1 MSEWLHV
8 LVPTPAHA
16 GLGPV
21 LTYRSAEALAA
32 GTLVR
37 VPLGKRETLGVVWQ
51 SDSTE
56 ATGELQPDKVRDIAG
71 VIDTIAPLNSQWQQL
86 IRFSAQYYQRA
97 LGEVALAALPP
108 QLRELSPEQMQR
120 RRQRSLRAEEK
131 KAKLPS
137 EEKNTSKTPLQIL
150 SPEQTKVLGDIES
163 QAGPFLLFGA
173 TGSGKTEV
181 YLQCVQALLERDP
194 LAQALVMVPEI
205 NLTPQLESRF
215 QERFA
220 PLYGEQAVVS
230 LHSGMTNPQ
239 RLNAW
244 LAAHEGRARIV
255 LGTRMAI
262 FASMPHLQLIVVD
275 EEHDPSYK
283 SGEGARYSARDLALY
298 RGKLE
303 DAKVILGS
311 ATPSLESWYQSRP
324 SAEGGRYVRLHMPS
338 RIGANAQALP
348 LIRRVDMNHQ
358 PRKAVFSIPLLEAI
372 KERVLRGEQ
381 CMVFLNRR
389 GYAPVLHCA
398 DCGWKSE
405 CPHCSA
411 FRVFHKIDRSLR
423 CHHCGFTE
431 RVPRAC
437 PTCGNLDISP
447 IGQGTEQ
454 IEEHLAALLADIR
467 RPGTESP
474 QFPEGEPVRVAR
486 IDADTTRL
494 KGTLQT
500 QLAAVHAGDV
510 DVLVGTQ
517 MIAKGHDFRRIT
529 LVAAVNP
536 DGALFSSDFRAPE
549 RLFSLL
555 MQAAGR
561 AGRDAA
567 LGHNSEVWI
576 QTFQPA
582 HPLYAALKQYDYP
595 TFAQSQLNDR
605 TQAGL
610 PPFSFQAL
618 VRADARSQETAQAF
632 LNAASANAQTD
643 MVAWP
648 GWEDAL
654 QDITLYPAVP
664 MSIQRVANVERA
676 QMLVE
681 SPSRSALQRFLNGWQ
696 SVLHATRKQD
706 ESKGLIR
713 WAIDVD
719 PLAI

>member
-21 LTYRSAEALAA
+21 LTYRSAAALPA

-37 VPLGKRETLGVVWQ
+37 VPLGNRETLGVVWQ

-71 VIDTIAPLNSQWQQL
+71 VIDTITPLNSQWQQL

-120 RRQRSLRAEEK
+120 RRQRSLRADEK
-131 KAKLPS
+131 KAKSPYS
-137 EEKNTSKTPLQIL
+137 PKTPAPVL

-194 LAQALVMVPEI
+194 LALALVMVPEI

-338 RIGANAQALP
+338 RIGGNAQALP

-500 QLAAVHAGDV
+500 QLAAVHAGDI

-605 TQAGL
+605 AQAEL

-706 ESKGLIR
+706 EGKGLIR